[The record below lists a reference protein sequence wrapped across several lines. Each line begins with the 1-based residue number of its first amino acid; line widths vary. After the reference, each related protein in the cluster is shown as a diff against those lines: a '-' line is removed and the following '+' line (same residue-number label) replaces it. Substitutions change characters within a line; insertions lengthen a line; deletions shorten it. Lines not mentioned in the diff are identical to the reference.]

1 MKVPTPDGVYLQRLV
16 TARDL
21 QRYGVSS
28 ERERLEVRAYL
39 RYAVRESTP
48 GSARAMMSVV
58 ASFFGIGVSFLV
70 VLVGLNEDD
79 PQALIDSL
87 VGLGVVAL
95 LLLLLGGFT
104 LVSAWREDRRNAIA
118 TSWLAEIEAAET
130 RLAIPD
136 AGATALPDSP
146 PSAEMPRRG
155 RRSRRVSVPARRP
168 A

>member
-1 MKVPTPDGVYLQRLV
+1 MKVPTPDGVYLQRLI

-21 QRYGVSS
+21 QRYGASS

-58 ASFFGIGVSFLV
+58 AGFFGVGVSFLV
-70 VLVGLNEDD
+70 LLVGLTEGD
-79 PQALIDSL
+79 PQARNDSL
-87 VGLGVVAL
+87 LWLAVVTVL
-95 LLLLLGGFT
+95 LLILGGTT
-104 LVSAWREDRRNAIA
+104 LGFAWREDRRNAIA
-118 TSWLAEIEAAET
+118 TSWLAEIEAVEA
-130 RLAIPD
+130 RLANPHPE
-136 AGATALPDSP
+136 ATGLAAP
-146 PSAEMPRRG
+146 PPQGEPARRS